1 MDLALLPKN
10 SLVLFSILTCVMDE
24 GEKGV
29 FLSLSACTFGIN
41 QNFYVYSFQFIQ
53 HVARLF
59 IKTSTCQCAGNEC
72 MHGLAS
78 AQHAHRLLIQTSAC
92 NCTAN
97 RVHTQ

>member
-1 MDLALLPKN
+1 MLINLR
-10 SLVLFSILTCVMDE
+10 
-24 GEKGV
+24 
-29 FLSLSACTFGIN
+29 LSLLDWKHSAKSRLTTQISCEFN
-41 QNFYVYSFQFIQ
+41 VYSVQFIQ

-72 MHGLAS
+72 MHGLA
-78 AQHAHRLLIQTSAC
+78 QHAHRLLIQTSAC